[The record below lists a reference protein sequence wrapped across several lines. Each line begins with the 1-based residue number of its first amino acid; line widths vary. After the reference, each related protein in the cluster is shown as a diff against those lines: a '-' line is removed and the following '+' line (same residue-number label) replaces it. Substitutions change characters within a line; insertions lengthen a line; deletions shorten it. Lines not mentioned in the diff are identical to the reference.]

1 MKSQSLNKIVC
12 VITTLAVMITV
23 LIGFSVPVFADN
35 DYLSARE
42 ARNGIVVVETYVENG
57 IYYAVRSNG
66 TLYQCGTLGD
76 SWWTS
81 GTGFFVGNPGDNAQ
95 YIVTNHHVVEAF
107 LSTNKGDNRY
117 IYTDQTTTQGET
129 VILVFDKIELRI
141 YYSEDDYEE
150 AYVDCYGDKN
160 DVDLAVLKIS
170 HPTDKRKTLPI
181 GKVNDEMVGN
191 TVYAIGYPGMADNSL
206 TGASSKDIQDAT
218 VTKGTIS
225 RIAMNSGHGVE
236 RIATDAVI
244 NHGNSGGPLV
254 DENGNVV
261 GVNTNSWTE
270 NNISTFYAIS
280 STTLTDFLYKNNIPF
295 TEAVNIPNN
304 VGTIVAIIVG
314 GVVVVIGFVVVVII
328 ISKKKKV
335 KAAMGGFVSQQA
347 VAGGFVPQQ
356 TVAGG
361 SVPQQTVAGGFV
373 PQQAVAGGSVPQQTV
388 AGGSVPQQTVA
399 GGSVPQQTVAGGF
412 VPQQAVAGGS
422 VPQQTV
428 AGGSVPQ
435 QTVAGGF
442 VPQQAAVGD
451 SVPQQTVAGGSVP
464 QQTVAGGSVPQQ
476 TVAGDSVPR
485 QALMDGFVPQQAAGD
500 YESVAKVQNVA
511 PKKAFIRSMSPQH
524 NGMIFPIGNVPV
536 TIGKNASLCGIVFN
550 DKTPGVSD
558 QHCSVSYD
566 YNTDLYTLTDL
577 NSTYGTVLFDGQKL
591 NPGQSIILKPGTGF
605 YVGDKANMLK
615 MEVE

>member
-361 SVPQQTVAGGFV
+361 SVPQQTVAGG
-373 PQQAVAGGSVPQQTV
+373 
-388 AGGSVPQQTVA
+388 SVPQQTVA

-412 VPQQAVAGGS
+412 VPQQAVAGG
-422 VPQQTV
+422 
-428 AGGSVPQ
+428 
-435 QTVAGGF
+435 
-442 VPQQAAVGD
+442 